1 MLVVWIED
9 MTTVVFILL
18 FFINNEIVGAETDL
32 TQQECIDKSVNYNS
46 HTVDNRISA
55 CMPILKDVK

>member
-1 MLVVWIED
+1 